1 MKLNLKL
8 KITLAASLLALTGFT
23 IAQNHMP
30 QWSEQHHG
38 TNSMMHARD
47 GAGAYMGSHMG
58 SQMGSQMGQRK
69 AHHEQ
74 RQALFKAQ
82 LKLTPEQEAAWS
94 SFTAVMQTPMV
105 HAQGSYPNPIEM
117 AKLTTPERLDA
128 MQAVHAKHIGDM
140 SAAMAARSE
149 AVKTFY
155 AVLLPDQQKVF
166 DAISVQSF
174 GLFMHG
180 AGRAQSHHAGHH
192 D

>member
-1 MKLNLKL
+1 MKLKL
-8 KITLAASLLALTGFT
+8 KLTLAASLLALTGFT
-23 IAQNHMP
+23 IAQNNMP
-30 QWSEQHHG
+30 QWFEQHHG
-38 TNSMMHARD
+38 SYSMMHAPV
-47 GAGAYMGSHMG
+47 GAGAENMGWHMG
-58 SQMGSQMGQRK
+58 ARK

-74 RQALFKAQ
+74 RQALLKAQ

-94 SFTAVMQTPMV
+94 SFTAAMQTTMV
-105 HAQGSYPNPIEM
+105 YPQGAYPNPIEM

-128 MQAVHAKHIGDM
+128 MQAVHAKHVGDM

-155 AVLLPDQQKVF
+155 AVLVPDQQKVF
-166 DAISVQSF
+166 DAISLQSF

-180 AGRAQSHHAGHH
+180 AGRAQGHHAGHH